1 MSKMAN
7 AFVERGHAVKI
18 VFLQNAAGEPAYPL
32 DARVELENCAKNP
45 VPWRWRKKV
54 LRIRSWFIRDKN
66 RRKAFRS
73 HRMDQAR
80 ACQISPAILKFRPDI
95 IIAFQPESAC
105 CITQYFMD
113 RPPIIT
119 MMHASPAAFLKHP
132 QTAFLAESDL
142 TVVLLP
148 EYVEQVR
155 QLYGVTHAIS
165 IPNAIEEQP
174 PSLYE
179 SIKKEKT
186 IICVARISRSEKRQH
201 LLIEAFA

>member
-7 AFVERGHAVKI
+7 AFVERGHDVKI

-32 DARVELENCAKNP
+32 DLSVELENRAKNP
-45 VPWRWRKKV
+45 VPWRRRKKV

-80 ACQISPAILKFRPDI
+80 ACQISPAILNFRPDI

-119 MMHASPAAFLKHP
+119 MMHASSAAFLKHP

-165 IPNAIEEQP
+165 IPNAIEE
-174 PSLYE
+174 
-179 SIKKEKT
+179 
-186 IICVARISRSEKRQH
+186 
-201 LLIEAFA
+201 

>member
-142 TVVLLP
+142 TVVLLNTLSKCGNSMVSLMQSAYP
-148 EYVEQVR
+148 M
-155 QLYGVTHAIS
+155 QLKS
-165 IPNAIEEQP
+165 
-174 PSLYE
+174 SRLLYM
-179 SIKKEKT
+179 K
-186 IICVARISRSEKRQH
+186 V
-201 LLIEAFA
+201 

>member
-1 MSKMAN
+1 MLWAKWPMLSLSEATPLRSFFSKMLLAN
-7 AFVERGHAVKI
+7 QPIRSMPELNLRTVQKI
-18 VFLQNAAGEPAYPL
+18 RCLGDGE
-32 DARVELENCAKNP
+32 
-45 VPWRWRKKV
+45 KKV
-54 LRIRSWFIRDKN
+54 LLIRSWFIRDKN

-142 TVVLLP
+142 TVVLLNTLSKCGNSMVSLMQSAYP
-148 EYVEQVR
+148 M
-155 QLYGVTHAIS
+155 QLKS
-165 IPNAIEEQP
+165 
-174 PSLYE
+174 SRLLYM
-179 SIKKEKT
+179 K
-186 IICVARISRSEKRQH
+186 V
-201 LLIEAFA
+201 

>member
-1 MSKMAN
+1 MNSAFNEKHRILLLNFYSVLNTKGGAEHVMSKMAN

-18 VFLQNAAGEPAYPL
+18 VFLQNTAGEPAYPL

-95 IIAFQPESAC
+95 IHYRFPAGKRMLHYAVFHGSPSDHHHDACIAGSLSKA
-105 CITQYFMD
+105 
-113 RPPIIT
+113 
-119 MMHASPAAFLKHP
+119 PANSF
-132 QTAFLAESDL
+132 S
-142 TVVLLP
+142 
-148 EYVEQVR
+148 
-155 QLYGVTHAIS
+155 S
-165 IPNAIEEQP
+165 
-174 PSLYE
+174 
-179 SIKKEKT
+179 
-186 IICVARISRSEKRQH
+186 
-201 LLIEAFA
+201 